1 MIDRFDSETTC
12 LTLLDCNSENEV
24 ESIVRSTPAMSDCAW
39 KPLDRRETN
48 FNITSNQ
55 ASDGGKAL
63 TELMTN
69 MVDAVLLKYAH
80 EKHIDPKGASAPQTM
95 YSAVETLIDIKHL
108 RGGRLV
114 DADDESSLRAF
125 ALEHLIIGVTGG
137 STKKEGFPCFTFID
151 NGEGQHP
158 EHFEETFLSLSAGN
172 KKDIPFVQG
181 KYNMGSSGVLGYC
194 GHLWYKLIIS
204 RRYDKTGSWGWTL
217 VRRRPGNGM
226 PVAEYF
232 EHNNNIP
239 KFEKERMYP
248 LKTKDGGDYDG
259 GAYSS
264 GTIIKLFDYQLG
276 RGFSSYKG
284 PTEALNENLV
294 ESILPFRILDF
305 RNIARTNI
313 ALEKE
318 EKRGTERAVGI
329 YPRPFYGMEYLLLR
343 SHAELVDDL
352 NESSPAGTNRIDV
365 GEINDSELGLI
376 KIHGV
381 VLKKNIPGWLNQ
393 KRSINRVFHSV
404 NGQVQYKQT
413 RGFLSS
419 SCKLPALKD
428 RVILFVDASN
438 LTFKAHNDVWKG
450 DRENI
455 RQTITGEKYISIVTD
470 TLKNSE
476 SLKEL
481 QIYIAQKELE
491 SVTDSGREE
500 LFQKLV
506 YKDKTFAN
514 FLSNIEPKIKT
525 PNSSNGKIGKN
536 ENEYSGKYSPTFIKI
551 HKNKFEHLEVP
562 INKGRPIVAR
572 TDVRND
578 YFVRSEN
585 KGNYYL
591 DSDSDRFFNTTRRI
605 HNGKLTLFL
614 KPLANQLSIGDKV
627 TVRLYL
633 HDDAMPKPV
642 CDSVTVKIA
651 EPSKETKPTKPRK
664 PHTSPNEPLLT
675 HNLPKYTLLT
685 KDGRDHFDKRTE
697 KWPEDFD
704 NFDGGLVENFGDPDN
719 TVYKINLDNNYYQD
733 YLKQQ
738 TSDISRKVITEKYIL
753 GMLITMLGFE
763 KSLDKELQKN
773 NQGLDDYSD
782 IFRKL
787 AASGAASVILTMVD
801 ILPKIVDSS
810 SVQTL
815 LDVDE

>member
-1 MIDRFDSETTC
+1 MQDSINSENLC
-12 LTLLDCNSENEV
+12 LTLLNCNSENEV
-24 ESIVRSTPAMSDCAW
+24 ESIVRDTPAMHDSSW

-80 EKHIDPKGASAPQTM
+80 KKHINPKGASAPQTM
-95 YSAVETLIDIKHL
+95 YSAVETLINIKHL

-114 DADDESSLRAF
+114 DADDENSLREF
-125 ALEHLIIGVTGG
+125 AMKHLIIGVTGG
-137 STKKEGFPCFTFID
+137 STKKEGLPCFTFID

-158 EHFEETFLSLSAGN
+158 EKFEDTFLSLSAGN

-194 GHLWYKLIIS
+194 GRLWYKLIIS
-204 RRYDKTGSWGWTL
+204 RRFDETGYWGWTL
-217 VRRRPGNGM
+217 VRRRPGEGM

-232 EHNNNIP
+232 VYNNTIP
-239 KFEKERMYP
+239 EFKGKRLFP
-248 LKTKDGGDYDG
+248 LRTKDGNDYEG
-259 GAYSS
+259 GAFSS

-276 RGFSSYKG
+276 KGFSSYKG

-305 RNIARTNI
+305 RNIAKTKI
-313 ALEKE
+313 ALKKE
-318 EKRGTERAVGI
+318 VERGTERAVGI

-343 SHAELVDDL
+343 SHAELLDDTDD
-352 NESSPAGTNRIDV
+352 SSPLGTKKIDV
-365 GEINDSELGLI
+365 GEIDDSELGII

-381 VLKKNIPGWLNQ
+381 ILKQQLPGWLKPN
-393 KRSINRVFHSV
+393 RSNNRIFHSV

-455 RQTITGEKYISIVTD
+455 RQTITGEKYLSVITD

-481 QIYIAQKELE
+481 QNRVAQEELKR
-491 SVTDSGREE
+491 VTDSGREE

-506 YKDKTFAN
+506 NKDKTFAN
-514 FLSNIEPKIKT
+514 FLNNIEPKIKT
-525 PNSSNGKIGKN
+525 PSSSNGTPKK
-536 ENEYSGKYSPTFIKI
+536 EKEEYSGRFSPTFIEFVKPKLEYI
-551 HKNKFEHLEVP
+551 EVP

-572 TDVRND
+572 TDVEND

-591 DSDSDRFFNTTRRI
+591 DSKSKNFFNATR
-605 HNGKLTLFL
+605 HMLNGKFTLFL
-614 KPLANQLSIGDKV
+614 NPLETQLSIGKKI
-627 TVRLYL
+627 TIQLFLY
-633 HDDAMPKPV
+633 DNAMPEPV
-642 CDSVTVKIA
+642 HDSITVKIT
-651 EPSKETKPTKPRK
+651 EPSKTNKPSNPRQ
-664 PHTSPNEPLLT
+664 PPSNPSEQTLT
-675 HNLPKYTLLT
+675 HSLPKYILLT
-685 KDGRDHFDKRTE
+685 KDGRDHFDRKTE
-697 KWPEDFD
+697 MWPDEFD
-704 NFDGGLVENFGDPDN
+704 YFDGGLVENFGDKEK
-719 TVYKINLDNNYYQD
+719 TVYKINLDNNYYQG

-738 TSDISRKVITEKYIL
+738 SSLVSKKVITEKYIL

-763 KSLDKELQKN
+763 KSLNKELQKQ
-773 NQGLDDYSD
+773 NQYLDDYSD
-782 IFRKL
+782 VFRKL

-801 ILPKIVDSS
+801 ILPKIVDTSS
-810 SVQTL
+810 INSLNV
-815 LDVDE
+815 VDE